1 MVHTKT
7 PEANLIFIC
16 VLMGPRRSD
25 YSLLP
30 YIPCRPAYSD
40 KKNWADNKP
49 VKSLNLC
56 TQVHEDGKHKEVNIT
71 KCNPNGCLFVNLLF
85 LSC

>member
-25 YSLLP
+25 YS
-30 YIPCRPAYSD
+30 YIPYYPFESRALINKWLFAGRGMSD
-40 KKNWADNKP
+40 DT
-49 VKSLNLC
+49 VRSLVGSGQK
-56 TQVHEDGKHKEVNIT
+56 TGHEAKV
-71 KCNPNGCLFVNLLF
+71 
-85 LSC
+85 